1 MKPFFEL
8 ARVPLSLLTSCSAG
22 AGYMLAAERG
32 TMHRFWEPMAAVFF
46 LAAGASAVN
55 QVQERNYDALMER
68 TKNRP
73 LPFGRI
79 TPLIAIFYGLSLI
92 TIGLAFLFF
101 ASGFR
106 LSAESCKPIALGLFS
121 ILWYNGFYTYAKR
134 VSAFAAVP
142 GALVGAVPAAI
153 GWTLAGGSLTDP
165 PILMLMVFLFLWQ
178 VPHFWLVVL
187 LREGEY
193 RAAGYP
199 VLTDRIP
206 PPRLKAVVFSWI
218 AAASTLCLL
227 MPLFGLIHSRLLYL
241 LLLIPATIA
250 ICMCT
255 LQWILRTELN
265 APNIRKTFIAVNAFA
280 LVVLIIVTADSLM
293 QKQFRVQSSELR
305 AGKIH
310 VNEPPF
316 CSVSEL
322 STSFSALSTLNSELS
337 TGVW

>member
-1 MKPFFEL
+1 MKPFVEL

-22 AGYMLAAERG
+22 AGYVLAAERG
-32 TMHRFWEPMAAVFF
+32 TLHRFWEPMAAVFF

-55 QVQERNYDALMER
+55 QVQERTYDVLMER

-73 LPFGRI
+73 LPSGRI

-121 ILWYNGFYTYAKR
+121 ILWYNGFYTHAKR
-134 VSAFAAVP
+134 RSAFAAVP
-142 GALVGAVPAAI
+142 GAIVGAVPPAI
-153 GWTLAGGSLTDP
+153 GWTLAGGSLLDP

-199 VLTDRIP
+199 VLTDHIP
-206 PPRLKAVVFSWI
+206 PARLRAVVFSWI
-218 AAASTLCLL
+218 AAALMLCML

-241 LLLIPATIA
+241 AVLIPAA
-250 ICMCT
+250 AAMGACARH
-255 LQWILRTELN
+255 WVLRTDLN
-265 APNIRKTFIAVNAFA
+265 AQNIRKTFIAVNAFA
-280 LVVLIIVTADSLM
+280 LVVLVIVTADRLLEI
-293 QKQFRVQSSELR
+293 RL
-305 AGKIH
+305 
-310 VNEPPF
+310 
-316 CSVSEL
+316 
-322 STSFSALSTLNSELS
+322 
-337 TGVW
+337 